1 MKCGKKKRE
10 LDENRMKEERKE
22 RPKRFSVLLQIA
34 IFNITEAFCFFFL
47 LFQVKTFLDQ
57 VFKYIL

>member
-22 RPKRFSVLLQIA
+22 RPKRVSVLLQIA
-34 IFNITEAFCFFFL
+34 IFNITEAFCFFF
-47 LFQVKTFLDQ
+47 FIVSS
-57 VFKYIL
+57 